1 MNKYA
6 ELKKKHQKELNKLP
20 MKAAFGKEQFK
31 KMMEEWGLTTNAED
45 ISKIDML
52 VGGCYCLKKD
62 THLFEEHFQ
71 RTQKE
76 LKEFL
81 KDDDNLKSAFQYEFS
96 NHECGLTCQPQ
107 EALLALPF
115 TYKEVMTNK
124 RLYRVFKNAWRE
136 YIRDYNKINKNIR
149 DIR

>member
-1 MNKYA
+1 
-6 ELKKKHQKELNKLP
+6 

-31 KMMEEWGLTTNAED
+31 KMMEEWGLTTTAED

-76 LKEFL
+76 LEEFL

-96 NHECGLTCQPQ
+96 NHECGLTYQPQ

-124 RLYRVFKNAWRE
+124 RLCRVFKNAWRE
-136 YIRDYNKINKNIR
+136 YIMDYNKINKNIR
-149 DIR
+149 DMC

>member
-62 THLFEEHFQ
+62 THLFEKHFQ

-76 LKEFL
+76 LEEFL
-81 KDDDNLKSAFQYEFS
+81 KDDDNLKNMSS
-96 NHECGLTCQPQ
+96 LTMN
-107 EALLALPF
+107 ADIHIHRKMRFHRLILP
-115 TYKEVMTNK
+115 MK
-124 RLYRVFKNAWRE
+124 RLRRMSV
-136 YIRDYNKINKNIR
+136 
-149 DIR
+149 

>member
-52 VGGCYCLKKD
+52 VGGRYCLKKD

-76 LKEFL
+76 LEEFL
-81 KDDDNLKSAFQYEFS
+81 KDDDNLKSAFKYEFS

-115 TYKEVMTNK
+115 TYKEVMTIK
-124 RLYRVFKNAWRE
+124 D
-136 YIRDYNKINKNIR
+136 YIEFSRTHGENT
-149 DIR
+149 

>member
-1 MNKYA
+1 MNRYA

-81 KDDDNLKSAFQYEFS
+81 RMMIILNQHS
-96 NHECGLTCQPQ
+96 NMSSLTMN
-107 EALLALPF
+107 ADIHIHRKMRFLRLILP
-115 TYKEVMTNK
+115 MK
-124 RLYRVFKNAWRE
+124 RLRRMSV
-136 YIRDYNKINKNIR
+136 
-149 DIR
+149 

>member
-6 ELKKKHQKELNKLP
+6 ELKKKHLKELNKLP

-62 THLFEEHFQ
+62 THLFEEHLQ

-81 KDDDNLKSAFQYEFS
+81 KDDDNLKSAFKYEFA
-96 NHECGLTCQPQ
+96 NHECGYTYTPQ
-107 EALLALPF
+107 DALPSLNL
-115 TYKEVMTNK
+115 TY
-124 RLYRVFKNAWRE
+124 RAKNGFGG
-136 YIRDYNKINKNIR
+136 YNVGQAMFSCDKDNLTFITLEDK
-149 DIR
+149 

>member
-31 KMMEEWGLTTNAED
+31 KMMEEWGLTTTAED
-45 ISKIDML
+45 VCKIDML
-52 VGGCYCLKKD
+52 IGGCYCLKKD

-76 LKEFL
+76 LEEFL
-81 KDDDNLKSAFQYEFS
+81 KDDDNLKSALKYEFS
-96 NHECGLTCQPQ
+96 NHECGYTNTPCD
-107 EALLALPF
+107 ALPSLNL
-115 TYKEVMTNK
+115 TYEKVEK
-124 RLYRVFKNAWRE
+124 DERL
-136 YIRDYNKINKNIR
+136 NKIFN
-149 DIR
+149 DTWDEYLEECE

>member
-31 KMMEEWGLTTNAED
+31 KMMEEWGLTTTAED
-45 ISKIDML
+45 VCKIDML
-52 VGGCYCLKKD
+52 IGGCYCLKKD

-76 LKEFL
+76 LEEFL
-81 KDDDNLKSAFQYEFS
+81 KDDDNLKSAFKYEFA
-96 NHECGLTCQPQ
+96 NHECGYTDTPQ
-107 EALLALPF
+107 DALPSLNLTF
-115 TYKEVMTNK
+115 KEVMNDK
-124 RLYRVFKNAWRE
+124 RLHKVFKRAWKE
-136 YIRDYNKINKNIR
+136 YLNECE
-149 DIR
+149 

>member
-1 MNKYA
+1 MNRYA

-45 ISKIDML
+45 MGKIDML
-52 VGGCYCLKKD
+52 VGGCYCLKED

-76 LKEFL
+76 LEEFL
-81 KDDDNLKSAFQYEFS
+81 KDDDNLKSAFKYEFS
-96 NHECGLTCQPQ
+96 NHECGYTYTPQ
-107 EALLALPF
+107 DALPPLNL
-115 TYKEVMTNK
+115 TYEEVEKNERLNK
-124 RLYRVFKNAWRE
+124 VFKEAWCE
-136 YIRDYNKINKNIR
+136 YLDECE
-149 DIR
+149 

>member
-20 MKAAFGKEQFK
+20 MKAAFGKERFK

-52 VGGCYCLKKD
+52 IGGCYCLKKD
-62 THLFEEHFQ
+62 THLFEEYFQ

-76 LKEFL
+76 LEEFL
-81 KDDDNLKSAFQYEFS
+81 KYDDILNQHS
-96 NHECGLTCQPQ
+96 NMSSLTMN
-107 EALLALPF
+107 ADIHIHRKMRFHRLILP
-115 TYKEVMTNK
+115 TK
-124 RLYRVFKNAWRE
+124 RLRRMSV
-136 YIRDYNKINKNIR
+136 
-149 DIR
+149 

>member
-1 MNKYA
+1 MNKYV

-45 ISKIDML
+45 VCKIDML

-76 LKEFL
+76 LEEFL
-81 KDDDNLKSAFQYEFS
+81 KDDDNLKSAFQYEFA
-96 NHECGLTCQPQ
+96 NHECGYTYTPQ
-107 EALLALPF
+107 DALPPLNL
-115 TYKEVMTNK
+115 TYEEVEKNERLNK
-124 RLYRVFKNAWRE
+124 VFNEAWCE
-136 YIRDYNKINKNIR
+136 YLDECE
-149 DIR
+149 

>member
-6 ELKKKHQKELNKLP
+6 ELMKKHSKELNKLP

-52 VGGCYCLKKD
+52 VSGCYCLKKD

-76 LKEFL
+76 LEEFL
-81 KDDDNLKSAFQYEFS
+81 NDDDNLKSAFKYEFA
-96 NHECGLTCQPQ
+96 NHECGYTYTPQ
-107 EALLALPF
+107 DALPPLNL
-115 TYKEVMTNK
+115 TYEEVEK
-124 RLYRVFKNAWRE
+124 DERLKRVFNEAWRE
-136 YIRDYNKINKNIR
+136 YLDECE
-149 DIR
+149 